1 MGAAEKATTSCNSL
15 RRKQLLRI
23 RLLQSLPLWAPQTPM
38 NGGQPIV
45 PPKSN
50 APMPPMMMSPL
61 LPEAVPTKTE
71 KSRTDAN
78 KSLLTEPAEVVQPER
93 ADPPSPSDKKGTRLP
108 SEEELKPKQPSE
120 RIEFPTPGDKSPK
133 VDDDDLLSYVPRT
146 PQNMV
151 YHSAPPASP
160 LTHAQPVPYGVQPM
174 PYAAQLCLLQRSLCL
189 TRPRRCRIER
199 FHTLCRRRYPI
210 RADDAYAGPT
220 MPYAGR
226 RCHTS
231 RQRCHTLR
239 IRRFMA
245 GSQRDADDAIDA
257 DPFECAWTTGR
268 FSSPLWHANERTDP
282 ERPLWLCCLAT
293 GSFSTGSW
301 QHPYSRDRSLGGKPI
316 CATSDPSQRQ
326 PESLSDGAITELA
339 KVPIASGRRVL
350 N

>member
-1 MGAAEKATTSCNSL
+1 MKRVHTERAIAIILSLAATGCARFPTDKTAPINQTARFFGVGWSDGYHECNQCYRQGNLLAGRMGCGHCGVATCNGCGGESNYLVQQFTPQAAPANPPAAV
-15 RRKQLLRI
+15 
-23 RLLQSLPLWAPQTPM
+23 LPLCASNAM

-151 YHSAPPASP
+151 YHSAPLLP
-160 LTHAQPVPYGVQPM
+160 L
-174 PYAAQLCLLQRSLCL
+174 
-189 TRPRRCRIER
+189 
-199 FHTLCRRRYPI
+199 
-210 RADDAYAGPT
+210 
-220 MPYAGR
+220 
-226 RCHTS
+226 
-231 RQRCHTLR
+231 
-239 IRRFMA
+239 
-245 GSQRDADDAIDA
+245 
-257 DPFECAWTTGR
+257 
-268 FSSPLWHANERTDP
+268 
-282 ERPLWLCCLAT
+282 
-293 GSFSTGSW
+293 
-301 QHPYSRDRSLGGKPI
+301 
-316 CATSDPSQRQ
+316 
-326 PESLSDGAITELA
+326 
-339 KVPIASGRRVL
+339 
-350 N
+350 